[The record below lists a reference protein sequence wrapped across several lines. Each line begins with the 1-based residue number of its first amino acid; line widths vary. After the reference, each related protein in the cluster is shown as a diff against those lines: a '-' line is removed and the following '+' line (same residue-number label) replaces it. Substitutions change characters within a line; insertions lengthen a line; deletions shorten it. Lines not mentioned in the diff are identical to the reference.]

1 MIQILQSLLLGV
13 SIAAPIGPVNVEVIK
28 RGLKHGFL
36 LAFLVA
42 LGAACA
48 DATYVVIIYLGLSSF
63 INIPIVQTVV
73 WIFGMAVLIYLGYRS
88 IKEFFRKK
96 EFKFESKSRKNAF
109 IAGYAVAISSPITAV
124 WWLGVFGS
132 IISSSI
138 QTSRE
143 VALLSGFVIIAG
155 ILLWFLGLSLLLNWG
170 KRFVN
175 ERTMRYMSG
184 VAGVVLIGF
193 GLWFGYNT
201 VMSVI

>member
-1 MIQILQSLLLGV
+1 
-13 SIAAPIGPVNVEVIK
+13 
-28 RGLKHGFL
+28 
-36 LAFLVA
+36 
-42 LGAACA
+42 
-48 DATYVVIIYLGLSSF
+48 
-63 INIPIVQTVV
+63 
-73 WIFGMAVLIYLGYRS
+73 
-88 IKEFFRKK
+88 
-96 EFKFESKSRKNAF
+96 
-109 IAGYAVAISSPITAV
+109 VAISSPITAV

>member
-96 EFKFESKSRKNAF
+96 EFKSSRR
-109 IAGYAVAISSPITAV
+109 AGRTPSSPAM
-124 WWLGVFGS
+124 
-132 IISSSI
+132 
-138 QTSRE
+138 
-143 VALLSGFVIIAG
+143 
-155 ILLWFLGLSLLLNWG
+155 LW
-170 KRFVN
+170 
-175 ERTMRYMSG
+175 RYP
-184 VAGVVLIGF
+184 AR
-193 GLWFGYNT
+193 
-201 VMSVI
+201 